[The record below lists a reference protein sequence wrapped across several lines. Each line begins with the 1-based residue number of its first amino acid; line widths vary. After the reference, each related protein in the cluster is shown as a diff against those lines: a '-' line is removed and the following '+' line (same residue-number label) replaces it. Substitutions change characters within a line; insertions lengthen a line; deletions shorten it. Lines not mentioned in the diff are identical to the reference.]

1 MNLWRG
7 YRSQIKVRVVV
18 DKEGLTFLV
27 QREVD
32 EEDAMMMRRQ
42 CLVGG
47 PFTVGSRSHWVRDD
61 ELP

>member
-1 MNLWRG
+1 MHFDEPVERLH
-7 YRSQIKVRVVV
+7 RSQIKVRVVV

-42 CLVGG
+42 CLVYK
-47 PFTVGSRSHWVRDD
+47 S
-61 ELP
+61 

>member
-18 DKEGLTFLV
+18 DKGGLTFLV

-42 CLVGG
+42 CLVYK
-47 PFTVGSRSHWVRDD
+47 S
-61 ELP
+61 